1 MAWNLKNIE
10 DALQIRLRARP
21 SLVALVGD
29 ASHIKP
35 DETGG
40 ALYPAVN
47 FRVSEYP
54 NPNNQHKIELYVYI
68 DAEKDNSGETNH
80 KKCLDI
86 AAEVEAELFHKP
98 QVAETVNLLDLS
110 AFHYRSVRQEK
121 IFDSGPM
128 LRENTTDKLRQTQQ
142 YLLIIEDY
150 S

>member
-10 DALQIRLRARP
+10 GALQTRLRSRP

-29 ASHIKP
+29 VSHIKP

-40 ALYPAVN
+40 VLYPAVN

-54 NPNNQHKIELYVYI
+54 TPKNQHKIELYLYI
-68 DAEKDNSGETNH
+68 DVEKDISGETNH
-80 KKCLDI
+80 NKCLDI

-98 QVAETVNLLDLS
+98 QVTEAVMLLDLS
-110 AFHYRSVRQEK
+110 VYNYRTVRQEK
-121 IFDSGPM
+121 IFDSGPI

>member
-10 DALQIRLRARP
+10 STLQARLQAR
-21 SLVALVGD
+21 STLVALLGEP
-29 ASHIKP
+29 SRIKP

-54 NPNNQHKIELYVYI
+54 NLNNQHRIELYLYI
-68 DAEKDNSGETNH
+68 EVDQDTSGETNH
-80 KKCLDI
+80 NRCLDI
-86 AAEVEAELFHKP
+86 AAEVEAELFYKP
-98 QVAETVNLLDLS
+98 QVSNPVDLLDLS
-110 AFHYRSVRQEK
+110 AYHYRCVRQEK
-121 IFDSGPM
+121 FFDSGPI
-128 LRENTTDKLRQTQQ
+128 LRDNTTGKLRQTQQ

>member
-10 DALQIRLRARP
+10 SVLQTRLQARP
-21 SLVALVGD
+21 SLVALVGE
-29 ASHIKP
+29 SSRIKP

-54 NPNNQHKIELYVYI
+54 NLNNQHRIELYVYI
-68 DAEKDNSGETNH
+68 DTDKDTSGESNRN
-80 KKCLDI
+80 KCLDI
-86 AAEVEAELFHKP
+86 AAEVEAELFYKP
-98 QVAETVNLLDLS
+98 QVPNPVELLDLS
-110 AFHYRSVRQEK
+110 AFHYRCVRQEK
-121 IFDSGPM
+121 FFDSGPM